1 VSVTDDYRMRV
12 VDGLTAVAAS
22 DWNSLAAAAGGGQ
35 AQPFLRHEF
44 LHGLEAAACVGGGTG
59 WLPRHLLLEDA
70 EGRLRAAVPLYLKS
84 HSYGE
89 YVFDWAWADA
99 YRRHG
104 RRYYPKLLSAVPF
117 TPVTGPRLLAADA
130 PAREAAARAL
140 LKLAADS
147 GLSSLHVLFPTETEA
162 TLLAGQGTMQRRGV
176 QFHWRNDGWS
186 DFEGFLAALS
196 QPKRKKIRAERRK
209 VASAGLSIERLAG
222 DAIGPQDWAFFVRC
236 YENTY
241 AEHGATPYLNLA
253 FFERLGALMPGHLV
267 LVIARD
273 GARPIACSLLVVD
286 EARVYGR
293 YWGALE
299 HVPCLHFELCYYQ
312 AIELAIERG
321 LAVIEGG
328 AQGEHKMARGFEPV
342 AIRSAHWLAEPAF
355 ADAVERFLD
364 REGGM
369 VGAWL
374 DELEERS
381 PFRGERSPCQP
392 KSSSSREERPAA
404 RARQGEGDPPLSR

>member
-1 VSVTDDYRMRV
+1 MSVADDYRMRL
-12 VDGLTAVAAS
+12 VDDLATVASA
-22 DWNSLAAAAGGGQ
+22 DWNALAAASGSGR

-44 LHGLEAAACVGGGTG
+44 LHAMEASGCVGAGTG

-70 EGRLRAAVPLYLKS
+70 RGRLRAAVPLYLKS

-99 YRRHG
+99 YQRHG
-104 RRYYPKLLSAVPF
+104 KRYYPKLLSAVPF
-117 TPVTGPRLLAADA
+117 TPVTGSRLLAADDR
-130 PAREAAARAL
+130 AREAAARAL
-140 LKLAADS
+140 MRLAAES
-147 GLSSLHVLFPTETEA
+147 GLSSLHVLFPTESEA
-162 TLLAGQGTMQRRGV
+162 ALLEARGAMQRRGV
-176 QFHWRNDGWS
+176 QFHWRNEGWA
-186 DFEGFLAALS
+186 DFDAFLAALS

-209 VASAGLSIERLAG
+209 VASAGLAIERLAG
-222 DAIGPQDWAFFVRC
+222 KAIAPADWAFFARC

-241 AEHGATPYLNLA
+241 AEHGSTPYLNLA
-253 FFERLGALMPGHLV
+253 FFERIGALLPEHLV
-267 LVIARD
+267 LVVARD

-286 EARVYGR
+286 DERVYGR

-299 HVPCLHFELCYYQ
+299 QVPCLHFELCYYQ

-342 AIRSAHWLAEPAF
+342 ETRSAHWLAEPAF
-355 ADAVERFLD
+355 ADAVERFLE

-374 DELEERS
+374 DELDERS
-381 PFRGERSPCQP
+381 PFRN
-392 KSSSSREERPAA
+392 
-404 RARQGEGDPPLSR
+404 RQGGDAPPPSH

>member
-1 VSVTDDYRMRV
+1 MSVADDYRMRL
-12 VDGLTAVAAS
+12 VDDLATVASA
-22 DWNSLAAAAGGGQ
+22 DWNALAAASGSGR

-44 LHGLEAAACVGGGTG
+44 LHAMEASGCVGAGTG

-70 EGRLRAAVPLYLKS
+70 RGRLRAAVPLYLKS

-99 YRRHG
+99 YQRHG
-104 RRYYPKLLSAVPF
+104 KRYYPKLLSAVPF
-117 TPVTGPRLLAADA
+117 TPVTGSRLLAADDR
-130 PAREAAARAL
+130 AREAAARAL
-140 LKLAADS
+140 MRLAAES
-147 GLSSLHVLFPTETEA
+147 GLSSLHVLFPTESEA
-162 TLLAGQGTMQRRGV
+162 ALLEARGAMQRRGV
-176 QFHWRNDGWS
+176 QFHWRNEGWA
-186 DFEGFLAALS
+186 DFDAFLAALS

-209 VASAGLSIERLAG
+209 VASAGLAIERLAG
-222 DAIGPQDWAFFVRC
+222 KAIAPADWAFFARC

-241 AEHGATPYLNLA
+241 AEHGSTPYLNLA
-253 FFERLGALMPGHLV
+253 FFERIGALLSGNLV
-267 LVIARD
+267 LVVARD

-286 EARVYGR
+286 DERVYGR

-299 HVPCLHFELCYYQ
+299 QVPCLHFELCYYQ

-342 AIRSAHWLAEPAF
+342 ETRSAHWLAEPAF
-355 ADAVERFLD
+355 ADAVERFLE

-374 DELEERS
+374 DELDERS
-381 PFRGERSPCQP
+381 PFRN
-392 KSSSSREERPAA
+392 
-404 RARQGEGDPPLSR
+404 RQGGDAPPPSR

>member
-1 VSVTDDYRMRV
+1 MRLVDD
-12 VDGLTAVAAS
+12 LATVASA
-22 DWNSLAAAAGGGQ
+22 DWNALAAASGSGR

-44 LHGLEAAACVGGGTG
+44 LHAMEASGCVGAGTG

-70 EGRLRAAVPLYLKS
+70 RGRLRAAVPLYLKS

-99 YRRHG
+99 YQRHG

-117 TPVTGPRLLAADA
+117 TPVTGPRLLAADDR
-130 PAREAAARAL
+130 AREAAARAL
-140 LKLAADS
+140 MRLAAEC
-147 GLSSLHVLFPTETEA
+147 GLSSLHVLFPTESEA
-162 TLLAGQGTMQRRGV
+162 ALLEARGAMQRRGV
-176 QFHWRNDGWS
+176 QFHWRNEGWA
-186 DFEGFLAALS
+186 DFEAFLAALS

-209 VASAGLSIERLAG
+209 VASAGLAIERLAG
-222 DAIGPQDWAFFVRC
+222 EAIAPADWAFFARC

-241 AEHGATPYLNLA
+241 VEHGSTPYLNLA
-253 FFERLGALMPGHLV
+253 FFERIGALLPGNLV
-267 LVIARD
+267 LVVARD

-286 EARVYGR
+286 DERVYGR

-299 HVPCLHFELCYYQ
+299 QVPCLHFELCYYQ

-342 AIRSAHWLAEPAF
+342 ETRSAHWLAEPAF
-355 ADAVERFLD
+355 ADAVERFLE

-374 DELEERS
+374 DELDERS
-381 PFRGERSPCQP
+381 PFRN
-392 KSSSSREERPAA
+392 
-404 RARQGEGDPPLSR
+404 RQGGDAPPPSR

>member
-1 VSVTDDYRMRV
+1 MSVADDYRMRL
-12 VDGLTAVAAS
+12 VDDLATVASA
-22 DWNSLAAAAGGGQ
+22 DWNALAAASGSGR

-44 LHGLEAAACVGGGTG
+44 LHAMEASGCVGAGTG

-70 EGRLRAAVPLYLKS
+70 RGRLRAAVPLYLKS

-99 YRRHG
+99 YQRHG
-104 RRYYPKLLSAVPF
+104 KRYYPKLLSAVPF
-117 TPVTGPRLLAADA
+117 TPVTGSRLLAADDR
-130 PAREAAARAL
+130 AREAAARAL
-140 LKLAADS
+140 MRLAAES
-147 GLSSLHVLFPTETEA
+147 GLSSLHVLFPTESEA
-162 TLLAGQGTMQRRGV
+162 ALLEARGAMQRRGV
-176 QFHWRNDGWS
+176 QFHWRNEGWA
-186 DFEGFLAALS
+186 DFEAFLAALS

-209 VASAGLSIERLAG
+209 VASAGLAIERLAG
-222 DAIGPQDWAFFVRC
+222 KAIAPADWAFFARC

-241 AEHGATPYLNLA
+241 AEHGSTPYLNLA
-253 FFERLGALMPGHLV
+253 FFERIGALLPEHLV
-267 LVIARD
+267 LVVARD

-286 EARVYGR
+286 DERVYGR

-299 HVPCLHFELCYYQ
+299 QVPCLHFELCYYQ

-342 AIRSAHWLAEPAF
+342 ETRSAHWLAEPAF
-355 ADAVERFLD
+355 ADAVERFLE

-374 DELEERS
+374 DELDERS
-381 PFRGERSPCQP
+381 PFRN
-392 KSSSSREERPAA
+392 
-404 RARQGEGDPPLSR
+404 RQGGDAPPPSR

>member
-1 VSVTDDYRMRV
+1 MSVADDYRMRL
-12 VDGLTAVAAS
+12 VDDLATVAS
-22 DWNSLAAAAGGGQ
+22 GDWNSLAAASGSGR

-44 LHGLEAAACVGGGTG
+44 LHAMEASGCVGAGTG
-59 WLPRHLLLEDA
+59 WMPRHLLLEDA
-70 EGRLRAAVPLYLKS
+70 RGRLRAAVPLYLKS

-99 YRRHG
+99 YQRHG

-117 TPVTGPRLLAADA
+117 TPVTGPRLLAADDR
-130 PAREAAARAL
+130 AREAAARAL
-140 LKLAADS
+140 MRLAAES
-147 GLSSLHVLFPTETEA
+147 GLSSLHVLFPTESEA
-162 TLLAGQGTMQRRGV
+162 ALLEARGAMQRRGV
-176 QFHWRNDGWS
+176 QFHWRNEGWA
-186 DFEGFLAALS
+186 DFDAFLAALS

-209 VASAGLSIERLAG
+209 VASAGLAIERLAG
-222 DAIGPQDWAFFVRC
+222 EAIAPADWAFFARC

-241 AEHGATPYLNLA
+241 AEHGSTPYLNLA
-253 FFERLGALMPGHLV
+253 FFERIGALLPEHLV
-267 LVIARD
+267 LVVARD

-286 EARVYGR
+286 DERVYGR

-299 HVPCLHFELCYYQ
+299 QVPCLHFELCYYQ

-342 AIRSAHWLAEPAF
+342 ETRSAHWLAEPAF
-355 ADAVERFLD
+355 ADAVERFLE

-374 DELEERS
+374 DELDERS
-381 PFRGERSPCQP
+381 PFRN
-392 KSSSSREERPAA
+392 
-404 RARQGEGDPPLSR
+404 RQGGDAPPPSR

>member
-1 VSVTDDYRMRV
+1 MSVADDYRMRL
-12 VDGLTAVAAS
+12 VDDLATVASA
-22 DWNSLAAAAGGGQ
+22 DWNALAAASGSGRV
-35 AQPFLRHEF
+35 QPFLRHEF
-44 LHGLEAAACVGGGTG
+44 LHAMEASGCVGAGTG

-70 EGRLRAAVPLYLKS
+70 RGRLRAAVPLYLKS

-99 YRRHG
+99 YQRHG

-117 TPVTGPRLLAADA
+117 TPVTGPRLLAADDR
-130 PAREAAARAL
+130 AREAAARAL
-140 LKLAADS
+140 MRLAAES
-147 GLSSLHVLFPTETEA
+147 GLSSLHVLFPTESEA
-162 TLLAGQGTMQRRGV
+162 ALLEARGAMQRRGV
-176 QFHWRNDGWS
+176 QFHWRNEGWA
-186 DFEGFLAALS
+186 DFEAFLAALS

-209 VASAGLSIERLAG
+209 VASAGLAIERLAG
-222 DAIGPQDWAFFVRC
+222 KAIAPADWAFFARC

-241 AEHGATPYLNLA
+241 AEHGSTPYLNLA
-253 FFERLGALMPGHLV
+253 FFERIGALLSGNLV
-267 LVIARD
+267 LVVARD

-286 EARVYGR
+286 DERVYGR

-299 HVPCLHFELCYYQ
+299 QVPCLHFELCYYQ

-342 AIRSAHWLAEPAF
+342 ETRSAHWLAEPAF
-355 ADAVERFLD
+355 ADAVERFLE

-374 DELEERS
+374 DELDERS
-381 PFRGERSPCQP
+381 PFRN
-392 KSSSSREERPAA
+392 
-404 RARQGEGDPPLSR
+404 RQGGDAPPPSR

>member
-1 VSVTDDYRMRV
+1 MRLVDD
-12 VDGLTAVAAS
+12 LATVASA
-22 DWNSLAAAAGGGQ
+22 DWNALAAASGSGR

-44 LHGLEAAACVGGGTG
+44 LHAMEASGCVGAGTG
-59 WLPRHLLLEDA
+59 WMPRHLLLEDA
-70 EGRLRAAVPLYLKS
+70 RGRLRAAVPLYLKS

-99 YRRHG
+99 YQRHG
-104 RRYYPKLLSAVPF
+104 KRYYPKLLSAVPF
-117 TPVTGPRLLAADA
+117 TPVTGPRLLAADDR
-130 PAREAAARAL
+130 AREAAARAL
-140 LKLAADS
+140 MRLAAES
-147 GLSSLHVLFPTETEA
+147 GLSSLHVLFPTESEA
-162 TLLAGQGTMQRRGV
+162 ALLEARGAMQRRGV
-176 QFHWRNDGWS
+176 QFHWRNEGWP
-186 DFEGFLAALS
+186 DFDAFLAALS

-209 VASAGLSIERLAG
+209 VASAGLAIERLAG
-222 DAIGPQDWAFFVRC
+222 KAIAPADWAFFARC

-241 AEHGATPYLNLA
+241 AEHGSTPYLNLA
-253 FFERLGALMPGHLV
+253 FFERIGALLPEHLV
-267 LVIARD
+267 LVVARD

-286 EARVYGR
+286 DERVYGR

-299 HVPCLHFELCYYQ
+299 QVPCLHFELCYYQ

-342 AIRSAHWLAEPAF
+342 ETRSAHWLAEPAF
-355 ADAVERFLD
+355 ADAVERFLE

-374 DELEERS
+374 DELDERS
-381 PFRGERSPCQP
+381 PFRN
-392 KSSSSREERPAA
+392 
-404 RARQGEGDPPLSR
+404 RQGGDAPPPSR

>member
-1 VSVTDDYRMRV
+1 MSVADDYRMRL
-12 VDGLTAVAAS
+12 VDDLATVASA
-22 DWNSLAAAAGGGQ
+22 DWNALAAASGSGR

-44 LHGLEAAACVGGGTG
+44 LHAMEASGCVGAGTG
-59 WLPRHLLLEDA
+59 WVPRHLLLEDA
-70 EGRLRAAVPLYLKS
+70 RGRLRAAVPLYLKS

-99 YRRHG
+99 YQRHG

-117 TPVTGPRLLAADA
+117 TPVTGPRLLAADDC
-130 PAREAAARAL
+130 AREAAARAL
-140 LKLAADS
+140 MRLAAES
-147 GLSSLHVLFPTETEA
+147 GLSSLHVLFPTESEA
-162 TLLAGQGTMQRRGV
+162 ALLEARGAMQRRGV
-176 QFHWRNDGWS
+176 QFHWRNEGWA
-186 DFEGFLAALS
+186 DFEAFLAALS

-209 VASAGLSIERLAG
+209 VASAGLAIERLAG
-222 DAIGPQDWAFFVRC
+222 KAIAPADWAFFARC

-241 AEHGATPYLNLA
+241 AEHGSTPYLNLA
-253 FFERLGALMPGHLV
+253 FFERIGALLSGNLV
-267 LVIARD
+267 LVVARD

-286 EARVYGR
+286 DERVYGR

-299 HVPCLHFELCYYQ
+299 QVPCLHFELCYYQ

-342 AIRSAHWLAEPAF
+342 ETRSAHWLAEPAF
-355 ADAVERFLD
+355 ADAVERFLE

-374 DELEERS
+374 DELDERS
-381 PFRGERSPCQP
+381 PFRN
-392 KSSSSREERPAA
+392 
-404 RARQGEGDPPLSR
+404 RQGGDAPPPSR

>member
-1 VSVTDDYRMRV
+1 MSVADDYRMRL
-12 VDGLTAVAAS
+12 VDDLATVASA
-22 DWNSLAAAAGGGQ
+22 DWNALAAASGSGR

-44 LHGLEAAACVGGGTG
+44 LHAMEASGCVGAGTG

-70 EGRLRAAVPLYLKS
+70 RGRLRAAVPLYLKS

-99 YRRHG
+99 YQRHG
-104 RRYYPKLLSAVPF
+104 KRYYPKLLSAVPF
-117 TPVTGPRLLAADA
+117 TPVTGSRLLAADDR
-130 PAREAAARAL
+130 ARGAAARAL
-140 LKLAADS
+140 MRLAAES
-147 GLSSLHVLFPTETEA
+147 GLSSLHVLFPTESEA
-162 TLLAGQGTMQRRGV
+162 ALLEARGAMQRRGV
-176 QFHWRNDGWS
+176 QFHWRNEGWV
-186 DFEGFLAALS
+186 DFDAFLAALS

-209 VASAGLSIERLAG
+209 VASAGLAIERLAG
-222 DAIGPQDWAFFVRC
+222 KAIAPADWAFFARC

-241 AEHGATPYLNLA
+241 AEHGSTPYLNLA
-253 FFERLGALMPGHLV
+253 FFERIGALLPEHLV
-267 LVIARD
+267 LVVARD

-286 EARVYGR
+286 DERVYGR

-299 HVPCLHFELCYYQ
+299 QVPCLHFELCYYQ

-342 AIRSAHWLAEPAF
+342 ETRSAHWLAEPAF
-355 ADAVERFLD
+355 ADAVERFLE

-374 DELEERS
+374 DELDERS
-381 PFRGERSPCQP
+381 PFRN
-392 KSSSSREERPAA
+392 
-404 RARQGEGDPPLSR
+404 RQGGDAPPPSR

>member
-1 VSVTDDYRMRV
+1 MRLVDD
-12 VDGLTAVAAS
+12 LATVAS
-22 DWNSLAAAAGGGQ
+22 GDWNSLAAASGSGQ
-35 AQPFLRHEF
+35 VQPFLRHEF
-44 LHGLEAAACVGGGTG
+44 LHAMEASGCVGAGTG

-70 EGRLRAAVPLYLKS
+70 RGRLRAAVPLYLKS

-99 YRRHG
+99 YQRHG

-117 TPVTGPRLLAADA
+117 TPVTGPRLLAADDR
-130 PAREAAARAL
+130 AREAAARAL
-140 LKLAADS
+140 MRLAAES
-147 GLSSLHVLFPTETEA
+147 GLSSLHVLFPTESEA
-162 TLLAGQGTMQRRGV
+162 ALLEARGAMQRRGV
-176 QFHWRNDGWS
+176 QFHWRNEGWA
-186 DFEGFLAALS
+186 DFEAFLAALS

-209 VASAGLSIERLAG
+209 VASAGLAIERLAG
-222 DAIGPQDWAFFVRC
+222 EAIAPADWAFFARC

-241 AEHGATPYLNLA
+241 VEHGSTPYLNLA
-253 FFERLGALMPGHLV
+253 FFERIGALLPGNLV
-267 LVIARD
+267 LVVARD

-286 EARVYGR
+286 DERVYGR

-299 HVPCLHFELCYYQ
+299 QVPCLHFELCYYQ
-312 AIELAIERG
+312 AIELAIERR

-342 AIRSAHWLAEPAF
+342 ETRSAHWLAEPAF
-355 ADAVERFLD
+355 ADAVERFLE

-374 DELEERS
+374 DELDERS
-381 PFRGERSPCQP
+381 PFRN
-392 KSSSSREERPAA
+392 
-404 RARQGEGDPPLSR
+404 RQGGDAPPPSR

>member
-1 VSVTDDYRMRV
+1 MSVADDYRMRL
-12 VDGLTAVAAS
+12 VDDLATVASA
-22 DWNSLAAAAGGGQ
+22 DWNSLAAASGSGR

-44 LHGLEAAACVGGGTG
+44 LHAMEASGCVGAGTG

-70 EGRLRAAVPLYLKS
+70 RGRLRAAVPLYLKS

-99 YRRHG
+99 YQRHG
-104 RRYYPKLLSAVPF
+104 KRYYPKLLSAVPF
-117 TPVTGPRLLAADA
+117 TPVTGPRLLAADDR
-130 PAREAAARAL
+130 AREAAARAL
-140 LKLAADS
+140 MRLAAES
-147 GLSSLHVLFPTETEA
+147 GLSSLHVLFPTESEA
-162 TLLAGQGTMQRRGV
+162 ALLEARGAMQRRGV
-176 QFHWRNDGWS
+176 QFHWRNEGWA
-186 DFEGFLAALS
+186 DFDAFLAALS

-209 VASAGLSIERLAG
+209 VASAGLAIERLAG
-222 DAIGPQDWAFFVRC
+222 KAIAPADWAFFARC

-241 AEHGATPYLNLA
+241 AEHGSTPYLNLA
-253 FFERLGALMPGHLV
+253 FFERIGALLPEHLV
-267 LVIARD
+267 LVVARD

-286 EARVYGR
+286 DERVYGR

-299 HVPCLHFELCYYQ
+299 QVPCLHFELCYYQ

-342 AIRSAHWLAEPAF
+342 ETRSAHWLAEPAF
-355 ADAVERFLD
+355 ADAVERFLE

-374 DELEERS
+374 DELDERS
-381 PFRGERSPCQP
+381 PFRN
-392 KSSSSREERPAA
+392 
-404 RARQGEGDPPLSR
+404 RQGGDAPPPSR

>member
-1 VSVTDDYRMRV
+1 MSVADDYRMRL
-12 VDGLTAVAAS
+12 VDDLATVAS
-22 DWNSLAAAAGGGQ
+22 GDWNSLAAASGSGRV
-35 AQPFLRHEF
+35 QPFLRHEF
-44 LHGLEAAACVGGGTG
+44 LHAMEASGCVGAGTG

-70 EGRLRAAVPLYLKS
+70 RGRLRAAVPLYLKS

-99 YRRHG
+99 YQRHG
-104 RRYYPKLLSAVPF
+104 QRYYPKLLSAVPF
-117 TPVTGPRLLAADA
+117 TPVTGPRLLAADGG
-130 PAREAAARAL
+130 AREAAARAL
-140 LKLAADS
+140 MRLAAES
-147 GLSSLHVLFPTETEA
+147 GLSSLHVLFPTESEA
-162 TLLAGQGTMQRRGV
+162 ALLEARGAMQRRGV
-176 QFHWRNDGWS
+176 QFHWRNEGWA
-186 DFEGFLAALS
+186 DFDAFLAALS

-209 VASAGLSIERLAG
+209 VASAGLAIERLAG
-222 DAIGPQDWAFFVRC
+222 KAIAPADWAFFARC

-241 AEHGATPYLNLA
+241 AEHGSTPYLNLA
-253 FFERLGALMPGHLV
+253 FCERIGALLSGNLV
-267 LVIARD
+267 LVVARD

-286 EARVYGR
+286 DERVYGR

-299 HVPCLHFELCYYQ
+299 QVPCLHFELCYYQ

-342 AIRSAHWLAEPAF
+342 ETRSAHWLAEPAF
-355 ADAVERFLD
+355 ADAVERFLE

-374 DELEERS
+374 DELDERS
-381 PFRGERSPCQP
+381 PFRN
-392 KSSSSREERPAA
+392 
-404 RARQGEGDPPLSR
+404 RQGGDAPPPSR

>member
-1 VSVTDDYRMRV
+1 MSVADDYRMRL
-12 VDGLTAVAAS
+12 VDDLATVASA
-22 DWNSLAAAAGGGQ
+22 DWNALAAASGSGR

-44 LHGLEAAACVGGGTG
+44 LHAMEASGCVGAGTG
-59 WLPRHLLLEDA
+59 WMPRHLLLEDA
-70 EGRLRAAVPLYLKS
+70 RGRLRAAVPLYLKS

-99 YRRHG
+99 YQRHG
-104 RRYYPKLLSAVPF
+104 KRYYPKLLSAVPF
-117 TPVTGPRLLAADA
+117 TPVTGPRLLAADDC
-130 PAREAAARAL
+130 AREAAARAL
-140 LKLAADS
+140 MRLAAES
-147 GLSSLHVLFPTETEA
+147 GLSSLHVLFPTESEA
-162 TLLAGQGTMQRRGV
+162 ALLEARGAMQRRGV
-176 QFHWRNDGWS
+176 QFHWRNEGWV
-186 DFEGFLAALS
+186 DFDAFLAALS

-209 VASAGLSIERLAG
+209 VASAGLAIERLAG
-222 DAIGPQDWAFFVRC
+222 KAIAPADWAFFARC

-241 AEHGATPYLNLA
+241 AEHGSTPYLNLA
-253 FFERLGALMPGHLV
+253 FFERIGALLSGNLV
-267 LVIARD
+267 LVVARD

-286 EARVYGR
+286 DERVYGR

-299 HVPCLHFELCYYQ
+299 QVPCLHFELCYYQ

-342 AIRSAHWLAEPAF
+342 ETRSAHWLAEPAF
-355 ADAVERFLD
+355 ADAVERFLE

-374 DELEERS
+374 DELDERS
-381 PFRGERSPCQP
+381 PFRN
-392 KSSSSREERPAA
+392 
-404 RARQGEGDPPLSR
+404 RQGGDAPPPSR

>member
-1 VSVTDDYRMRV
+1 MSVADDYRMRL
-12 VDGLTAVAAS
+12 VDDLATVASA
-22 DWNSLAAAAGGGQ
+22 DWNALAAASGSGR

-44 LHGLEAAACVGGGTG
+44 LHAMEASGCVGAGTG

-70 EGRLRAAVPLYLKS
+70 RGRLRAAVPLYLKS

-99 YRRHG
+99 YQRHG
-104 RRYYPKLLSAVPF
+104 KRYYPKLLSAVPF
-117 TPVTGPRLLAADA
+117 TPVTGSRLLAADDR
-130 PAREAAARAL
+130 AREAAARAL
-140 LKLAADS
+140 MRLAAES
-147 GLSSLHVLFPTETEA
+147 GLSSLHVLFPTESEA
-162 TLLAGQGTMQRRGV
+162 ALLEARGAMQRRGV
-176 QFHWRNDGWS
+176 QFHWRNEGWA
-186 DFEGFLAALS
+186 DFDAFLAALS

-209 VASAGLSIERLAG
+209 VASAGLAIERLAG
-222 DAIGPQDWAFFVRC
+222 KAIAPADWAFFARC

-241 AEHGATPYLNLA
+241 AEHGSTPYLNLA
-253 FFERLGALMPGHLV
+253 FFERIGALLPEHLV
-267 LVIARD
+267 LVVARD

-286 EARVYGR
+286 DERVYGR

-299 HVPCLHFELCYYQ
+299 QVPCLHFELCYYQ

-342 AIRSAHWLAEPAF
+342 ETRSAHWLAEPAF
-355 ADAVERFLD
+355 ADAVERFLE

-374 DELEERS
+374 DELDERS
-381 PFRGERSPCQP
+381 PFRN
-392 KSSSSREERPAA
+392 
-404 RARQGEGDPPLSR
+404 RQGGDAPPPSR